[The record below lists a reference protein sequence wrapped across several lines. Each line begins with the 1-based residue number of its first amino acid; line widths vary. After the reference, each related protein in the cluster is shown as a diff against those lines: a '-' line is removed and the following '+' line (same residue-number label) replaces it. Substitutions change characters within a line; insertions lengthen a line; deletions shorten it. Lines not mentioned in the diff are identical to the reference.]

1 MSCSL
6 KRYDEL
12 LLAEA
17 EQWKKDPIW
26 KDFATVI
33 RLPVECE
40 QIPPNQQTSREM
52 IFLSCENRVFW
63 LFHLYTYILTIS
75 YLIAHTENKPK
86 QTETTTHL

>member
-1 MSCSL
+1 MILYFMSCSL

-52 IFLSCENRVFW
+52 IFLSCENRVF
-63 LFHLYTYILTIS
+63 
-75 YLIAHTENKPK
+75 
-86 QTETTTHL
+86 

>member
-26 KDFATVI
+26 KDFATII

-40 QIPPNQQTSREM
+40 QIPPNQQPPE
-52 IFLSCENRVFW
+52 
-63 LFHLYTYILTIS
+63 
-75 YLIAHTENKPK
+75 K
-86 QTETTTHL
+86 